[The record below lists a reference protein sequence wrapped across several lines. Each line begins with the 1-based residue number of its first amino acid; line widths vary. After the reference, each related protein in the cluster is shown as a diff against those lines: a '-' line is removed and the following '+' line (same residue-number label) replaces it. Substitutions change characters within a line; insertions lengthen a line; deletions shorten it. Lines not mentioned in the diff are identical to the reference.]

1 MKKKFLLA
9 LIMLGAIMMV
19 GCVDADVTV
28 DLEKNGTG
36 KAVIDVLGPQA
47 VFDNIP
53 EDSVNE
59 WGKEFETVEK
69 IGDSD
74 KSGYRFTT
82 RQGNLEEIFMEITN
96 LNGSLEENGV
106 QDSDMQDNS
115 GEIQD
120 QNLQQNSSD
129 DVVSNTPVITEK
141 VSASTSD
148 TSNNLA
154 NELYEKYVDINEEK
168 SLFSSTYD
176 VNLKLKDAIYG
187 EMSLEQRTLMK
198 LLGQTANIG
207 LHIKSPIEAKN
218 SNATS
223 VTTEGEKH
231 VYNWEYT
238 LSDVQNISFSAE
250 IPNVRNIAI
259 IGVGAVVI
267 VLGLVFVFV
276 RKKKRA

>member
-9 LIMLGAIMMV
+9 LIMLSAIMMV

-36 KAVIDVLGPQA
+36 KAIIELLGPQA

-53 EDSVNE
+53 EESVNE
-59 WGKEFETVEK
+59 WGEEFEQVEK

-82 RQGNLEEIFMEITN
+82 RQGDLKEIFMEITN
-96 LNGSLEENGV
+96 LNESLEENGV
-106 QDSDMQDNS
+106 EDSDVQDNS
-115 GEIQD
+115 TDAQD
-120 QNLQQNSSD
+120 QNSQEYSNDTVSNSL
-129 DVVSNTPVITEK
+129 VVSEK
-141 VSASTSD
+141 VSSVTND
-148 TSNNLA
+148 ISNDLA
-154 NELYEKYVDINEEK
+154 NELYENYVDINQEK
-168 SLFSSTYD
+168 SFFTSTYD
-176 VNLKLKDAIYG
+176 VNLKLKDAIYS
-187 EMSLEQRTLMK
+187 EMTFEQRTLMH

-207 LHIKSPIEAKN
+207 LHIKSPIEAKS

-223 VTTEGEKH
+223 VTTEDGKH

-250 IPNVRNIAI
+250 IPNMRNII
-259 IGVGAVVI
+259 IVVVGAIVV
-267 VLGLVFVFV
+267 VLGLIVVFV
-276 RKKKRA
+276 RRKKNA

>member
-47 VFDNIP
+47 VFDNIT

-96 LNGSLEENGV
+96 LNESLEENGV
-106 QDSDMQDNS
+106 QNSD
-115 GEIQD
+115 IQD

-187 EMSLEQRTLMK
+187 EMSFEQRTLMK

-223 VTTEGEKH
+223 VTEENGKH

-259 IGVGAVVI
+259 IGIGAVVI

>member
-96 LNGSLEENGV
+96 LNESLEENGV
-106 QDSDMQDNS
+106 QNSD
-115 GEIQD
+115 IQD

-187 EMSLEQRTLMK
+187 EMSFEQRTLMK

-223 VTTEGEKH
+223 VTEENGKH

-238 LSDVQNISFSAE
+238 LSDVQNISFCAE
-250 IPNVRNIAI
+250 IPNIRNIAI
-259 IGVGAVVI
+259 IGIGAVIVVI
-267 VLGLVFVFV
+267 GVVAVFVK
-276 RKKKRA
+276 RKKSV